1 MDDGHIVHISSL
13 SGHRL
18 PAGYG
23 TPGVYAAT
31 KFALRSL
38 AGAPTLLLT
47 HEAKLSIIP
56 NGLRVESLRMELRHR
71 DPPSSIRVTLV
82 SPGLVKTEFA
92 EVKLGDKQKAEEL
105 YANAPH
111 LEAED
116 VAAAVIYALS
126 APPRVDVNDV
136 LVTRHTLHPLSYLA
150 YYSN

>member
-1 MDDGHIVHISSL
+1 
-13 SGHRL
+13 
-18 PAGYG
+18 
-23 TPGVYAAT
+23 
-31 KFALRSL
+31 
-38 AGAPTLLLT
+38 
-47 HEAKLSIIP
+47 
-56 NGLRVESLRMELRHR
+56 MELRHR

-116 VAAAVIYALS
+116 VASAVIYALS

-136 LVTRHTLHPLSYLA
+136 LVQDTLHPLSCPICHRILTKENRCAPLA
-150 YYSN
+150 KRANSLE